1 MQSQQ
6 KVWLDQQLK
15 EKRMQQDRDRQEERL
30 YSQQILEVT
39 RMRGMLEDEFAQK
52 KTDMTV
58 AQKDLNQD
66 LVAVFNQAREKR
78 DREERERLEKL
89 EHERQEVRIL
99 QERGVKKPYP

>member
-1 MQSQQ
+1 MQNQQ
-6 KVWLDQQLK
+6 KTWLDQQLK
-15 EKRMQQDRDRQEERL
+15 EKRQQQDRDRQEERL
-30 YSQQILEVT
+30 YAQQILEVT

-99 QERGVKKPYP
+99 LERGVKKPYP